1 MLICVSRG
9 NPGPGFTWSWKDADN
24 STVTIQQGEEIS
36 GYSVTTLHGN
46 TTSNSTLEIT
56 KVTEESW
63 MNYACEV
70 TNAIGTDTAF
80 ISLSGKS
87 KYMYHFIICP
97 LAASPH

>member
-1 MLICVSRG
+1 MICISGG
-9 NPGPGFTWSWKDADN
+9 NPEPDFTWSWKDADN
-24 STVTIQQGEEIS
+24 STATIRQGEEIS

-63 MNYACEV
+63 MNYTCKVA
-70 TNAIGTDTAF
+70 NAIGKDIAY

-87 KYMYHFIICP
+87 KYRSKIWNCFRH
-97 LAASPH
+97 